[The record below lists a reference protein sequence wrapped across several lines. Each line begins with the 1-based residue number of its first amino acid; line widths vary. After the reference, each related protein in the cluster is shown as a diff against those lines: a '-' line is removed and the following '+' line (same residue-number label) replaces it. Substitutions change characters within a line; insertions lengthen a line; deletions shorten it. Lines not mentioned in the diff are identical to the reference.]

1 MNTCLQFSDAIIRAI
16 EHPANGVLGLVDELL
31 ALCPEQGLR
40 LEWRTDHCCVLLP
53 SENGQDTSLPVSIRK
68 SVLRAILARFAALCN
83 ARSPNSV
90 SPYGGEGILSANDPA
105 KGFRVA
111 FVNTPALQMLEL
123 LPEALPTPA
132 REDIRDDVVGAVR

>member
-83 ARSPNSV
+83 VRVPNSV
-90 SPYGGEGILSANDPA
+90 SPYGGQGTLSVHDPA
-105 KGFRVA
+105 KEFRVA
-111 FVNTPALQMLEL
+111 FVNTPAEQKLSLR
-123 LPEALPTPA
+123 PEVTPM
-132 REDIRDDVVGAVR
+132 RFPEGASSRVTVNG